1 MKHIPNLIS
10 CLNLTS
16 GFLAVISTANGNI
29 EYACWFIL
37 AAMLFDFLDGFMARL
52 LKAYS
57 NMGKELDS
65 LADIVSFGVAPAMIL
80 YSLINAGLLA
90 GQSEAIPFIK
100 KLIPFIPVIMPALA
114 GLRLAKFNT
123 DPSQATEFRG
133 LPTPANAVAVIS
145 VVIAA
150 RYSDLAFLK
159 SFVEAP
165 LPLAV
170 YGLVFSFLMVT
181 RFRLLS
187 LKVTSAALKGNEGR
201 YLMALLLV
209 VAFLILGIGA
219 APLIIPIYLLA
230 SAISS
235 FFPAASSPD

>member
-16 GFLAVISTANGNI
+16 GFLAVISTFNGNI
-29 EYACWFIL
+29 DSACWFIL
-37 AAMLFDFLDGFMARL
+37 AAMIFDFLDGFMARL

-57 NMGKELDS
+57 DMGKELDS
-65 LADIVSFGVAPAMIL
+65 LADVVSFGIAPALIL
-80 YSLINAGLLA
+80 YSLINDGALTGP
-90 GQSEAIPFIK
+90 SETVPFIK
-100 KLIPFIPVIMPALA
+100 KIIAFIPVIMPAFA

-123 DPSQATEFRG
+123 DPTQAIDFRG
-133 LPTPANAVAVIS
+133 LPTPANALAVIS

-150 RYSDLAFLK
+150 RYSDLVFVK
-159 SFVEAP
+159 SFVETP
-165 LPLAV
+165 LALAV
-170 YGLVFSFLMVT
+170 YSLILSFLMVT

-187 LKVTSAALKGNEGR
+187 LKLTSAAVKGNEGR
-201 YLMALLLV
+201 YLMVLLLA

-219 APLIIPIYLLA
+219 APLIIPIYLVA